1 MFRDSKVD
9 KFYLKTIK
17 TLRKCW
23 FPSPEYEEF
32 DLYEIPSFIFKKQ
45 FPDHKDVKE
54 DILEAIAKTPTS
66 PSTFHTLKKHD
77 WDVHPNVPRLYDHIF
92 RPRMLKLC
100 QRFISNYS
108 VNNYRF
114 WFNQYEPGVDECF
127 IHCHQGATISGV
139 YYVELDKK
147 KDATVFVG
155 PNARTGYQ
163 VPVREGDVL
172 LWDPMVPHLAP
183 KTKGAKTI
191 ISFNLN

>member
-45 FPDHKDVKE
+45 FPDHKDIKE
-54 DILEAIAKTPTS
+54 DIFIAKTPTS
-66 PSTFHTLKKHD
+66 PSTFHALKKHD

-100 QRFISNYS
+100 QRFISNNS
-108 VNNYRF
+108 VNNYGPGLISMNQEMSVLFTVIKWSDYPELIKRKMQQF
-114 WFNQYEPGVDECF
+114 WGSRN
-127 IHCHQGATISGV
+127 
-139 YYVELDKK
+139 
-147 KDATVFVG
+147 
-155 PNARTGYQ
+155 RTGYQ